1 MTQKFKVLV
10 TRKWP
15 KKVEEK
21 LQSNFEAT
29 LNEND
34 VPLSEKDLHDA
45 MQNFDA
51 LLPTVTDSISDKI
64 ISTENKKVKIIGN
77 FGVGFNHIDINAAKE
92 QGITVSNTPSVLTDC
107 TADIA
112 MSLLLMVARR
122 VGEGE
127 RELRS
132 DNWTGWRPT
141 HLLGT
146 KVTGKKLGVI
156 GFGRIGQAV
165 AKRAHFG
172 FDMHIQYWDP
182 YDIPADITK
191 KFNATKLDTI
201 EDICRECDFV
211 SINCPATKET
221 FHLMNEERFKIM
233 KKSAFIINTARG
245 DIIDEKAL
253 VNALLNKEIA
263 GAGLDVFETEPNLP
277 NELKTM
283 ENVVSFP
290 HLGSATS
297 ETRIAMGNTAIDNT
311 LAFFAGTELPN
322 KVV

>member
-1 MTQKFKVLV
+1 MTKPVAIV

-15 KKVEEK
+15 EENEK
-21 LQSNFEAT
+21 RLKELFDVQ
-29 LNEND
+29 LNESDKPFTSEELKSALQNCD
-34 VPLSEKDLHDA
+34 VL
-45 MQNFDA
+45 M
-51 LLPTVTDSISDKI
+51 PTVTDKI
-64 ISTENKKVKIIGN
+64 TADILSVENRRANMIGN

-92 QGITVSNTPSVLTDC
+92 HGITVSNTPSVLTDC

-122 VGEGE
+122 VGQGE

-172 FDMHIQYWDP
+172 FDMDIQYWDP
-182 YDIPADITK
+182 YDIPDDVTK
-191 KFNATKLDTI
+191 KFNATKLNTI
-201 EDICRECDFV
+201 EDVCRECDFV

-221 FHLMNEERFKIM
+221 FHLMNDERFKLM

-253 VNALLNKEIA
+253 VNALVNKEIA
-263 GAGLDVFETEPNLP
+263 GAALDVFETEPNLP

>member
-1 MTQKFKVLV
+1 MTKPVAIV

-15 KKVEEK
+15 EE
-21 LQSNFEAT
+21 
-29 LNEND
+29 NENRLKELFD
-34 VPLSEKDLHDA
+34 VQLNDSDKPFTAEELKSAL
-45 MQNFDA
+45 QNCDV
-51 LLPTVTDSISDKI
+51 LMPTVTDKI
-64 ISTENKKVKIIGN
+64 TADILSVENRRANMIGN

-122 VGEGE
+122 VGQGE

-172 FDMHIQYWDP
+172 FDMDIQYWDP
-182 YDIPADITK
+182 YDIPADVTK

-201 EDICRECDFV
+201 EDVCRECDFV

-221 FHLMNEERFKIM
+221 FHLMNDERFKLM

-253 VNALLNKEIA
+253 VNALVNKEIA

>member
-1 MTQKFKVLV
+1 MTKPVAIV

-15 KKVEEK
+15 EENEK
-21 LQSNFEAT
+21 RLKELFDVTLNDSDKPFTADELKSALQSC
-29 LNEND
+29 D
-34 VPLSEKDLHDA
+34 VL
-45 MQNFDA
+45 M
-51 LLPTVTDSISDKI
+51 PTVTDKI
-64 ISTENKKVKIIGN
+64 TADVLSVENRRANMIGN

-132 DNWTGWRPT
+132 ENWTGWRPT

-172 FDMHIQYWDP
+172 FDMDIQYWDP
-182 YDIPADITK
+182 YDIPADITGQ
-191 KFNATKLDTI
+191 FNATKLDTI
-201 EDICRECDFV
+201 EDVCRECDFV

-221 FHLMNEERFKIM
+221 FHLMNEERFKLM

-253 VNALLNKEIA
+253 VNALVNKEIA

-277 NELKTM
+277 PELKTM

-311 LAFFAGTELPN
+311 LAFFAGTDVPN

>member
-1 MTQKFKVLV
+1 MTKPVAIV

-15 KKVEEK
+15 EENEK
-21 LQSNFEAT
+21 RLKELFDVQ
-29 LNEND
+29 LNESDNPFTAEELKSALQNCD
-34 VPLSEKDLHDA
+34 VL
-45 MQNFDA
+45 M
-51 LLPTVTDSISDKI
+51 PTVTDKI
-64 ISTENKKVKIIGN
+64 TADILSVENRRANMIGN

-122 VGEGE
+122 VGQGE

-172 FDMHIQYWDP
+172 FDMDIQYWDP
-182 YDIPADITK
+182 YDIPADVTK

-201 EDICRECDFV
+201 EDVCKECDFV

-221 FHLMNEERFKIM
+221 FHLMNDERFKLM

-253 VNALLNKEIA
+253 VNALVNKEIA

>member
-1 MTQKFKVLV
+1 MTKPVAIV

-15 KKVEEK
+15 EENEKRLKELFDVK
-21 LQSNFEAT
+21 L
-29 LNEND
+29 ND
-34 VPLSEKDLHDA
+34 SDKPFTADELKSAL
-45 MQNFDA
+45 QNCDV
-51 LLPTVTDSISDKI
+51 LMPTVTDKI
-64 ISTENKKVKIIGN
+64 TADILSVENRRANMIGN

-122 VGEGE
+122 VGQGE

-172 FDMHIQYWDP
+172 FDMDIQYWDP
-182 YDIPADITK
+182 YDIPADVTK

-201 EDICRECDFV
+201 EDVCRECDFV

-221 FHLMNEERFKIM
+221 FHLMNDERFKLM

-253 VNALLNKEIA
+253 VNALVNKEIA
-263 GAGLDVFETEPNLP
+263 GAALDVFETEPNLP

>member
-1 MTQKFKVLV
+1 MTKPVAIV

-15 KKVEEK
+15 EENEK
-21 LQSNFEAT
+21 RLKELFNVK
-29 LNEND
+29 LNESDKPFTADELKSALQNCD
-34 VPLSEKDLHDA
+34 VL
-45 MQNFDA
+45 M
-51 LLPTVTDSISDKI
+51 PTVTDKI
-64 ISTENKKVKIIGN
+64 TADILSVENRRANMIGN

-122 VGEGE
+122 VGQGE

-141 HLLGT
+141 HLLGA

-172 FDMHIQYWDP
+172 FGMDIRYWDP
-182 YDIPADITK
+182 YDIPADVTK

-201 EDICRECDFV
+201 EDVCKECDFV

-221 FHLMNEERFKIM
+221 FHLMNEERFKLM

-253 VNALLNKEIA
+253 VNALVNKEIA
-263 GAGLDVFETEPNLP
+263 GAALDVFETEPNLP
-277 NELKTM
+277 SELKTM

-290 HLGSATS
+290 HLGSATI
-297 ETRIAMGNTAIDNT
+297 ETRIAMGNTAIDNS
-311 LAFFAGTELPN
+311 LAFFAKTELPN

>member
-1 MTQKFKVLV
+1 MTKPVAIV

-15 KKVEEK
+15 EENEK
-21 LQSNFEAT
+21 RLKELFDVQ
-29 LNEND
+29 LNESDKPFTAEELKSALQNCD
-34 VPLSEKDLHDA
+34 VL
-45 MQNFDA
+45 M
-51 LLPTVTDSISDKI
+51 PTVTDKI
-64 ISTENKKVKIIGN
+64 TADILSVENRRANMIGN

-122 VGEGE
+122 VGQGE

-172 FDMHIQYWDP
+172 FDIDIQYWDP
-182 YDIPADITK
+182 YDIPADVTK

-201 EDICRECDFV
+201 EDVCRECDFV

-221 FHLMNEERFKIM
+221 FHLMNDERFKLM

-253 VNALLNKEIA
+253 VNALVNKEIA
-263 GAGLDVFETEPNLP
+263 GAALDVFETEPNLP

>member
-1 MTQKFKVLV
+1 MTKPVAIV

-15 KKVEEK
+15 EENEK
-21 LQSNFEAT
+21 RLKELFDVQ
-29 LNEND
+29 LNESDKPFTAEELKSALQNCD
-34 VPLSEKDLHDA
+34 VL
-45 MQNFDA
+45 M
-51 LLPTVTDSISDKI
+51 PTVTDKI
-64 ISTENKKVKIIGN
+64 NADILSVENRRANMIGN

-92 QGITVSNTPSVLTDC
+92 HGITVSNTPSVLTDC

-122 VGEGE
+122 VGQGE

-172 FDMHIQYWDP
+172 FDMDIQYWDP
-182 YDIPADITK
+182 YDIPDDVTK
-191 KFNATKLDTI
+191 KFNATKLNTI
-201 EDICRECDFV
+201 EDVCRECDFV

-221 FHLMNEERFKIM
+221 FHLMNDERFKLM

-253 VNALLNKEIA
+253 VNALVNKEIA
-263 GAGLDVFETEPNLP
+263 GAALDVFETEPNLP

>member
-1 MTQKFKVLV
+1 MTKPVAIV

-15 KKVEEK
+15 EENEK
-21 LQSNFEAT
+21 RLKELFDVQ
-29 LNEND
+29 LNESDKPFTAEELKSALQNCD
-34 VPLSEKDLHDA
+34 VL
-45 MQNFDA
+45 M
-51 LLPTVTDSISDKI
+51 PTVTDKI
-64 ISTENKKVKIIGN
+64 TADILSVENRRANMIGN

-122 VGEGE
+122 VGQGE

-172 FDMHIQYWDP
+172 FDMDIQYWDP
-182 YDIPADITK
+182 YDIPADVTK

-201 EDICRECDFV
+201 EDVCRECDFV

-221 FHLMNEERFKIM
+221 FHLMNDERFKLM

-253 VNALLNKEIA
+253 VNALVNKEIA
-263 GAGLDVFETEPNLP
+263 GAALDVFETEPNLP

-311 LAFFAGTELPN
+311 LAFFCRDRVAE
-322 KVV
+322 

>member
-1 MTQKFKVLV
+1 MTKPVAIV

-15 KKVEEK
+15 EENEK
-21 LQSNFEAT
+21 RLKELFDVQ
-29 LNEND
+29 LNESDKPFTAEELKSALQNCD
-34 VPLSEKDLHDA
+34 VL
-45 MQNFDA
+45 M
-51 LLPTVTDSISDKI
+51 PTVTDKI
-64 ISTENKKVKIIGN
+64 TADILSVENRRANMIGN

-122 VGEGE
+122 VGQGE

-172 FDMHIQYWDP
+172 FDMDIQYWDP
-182 YDIPADITK
+182 YDIPADVTK

-201 EDICRECDFV
+201 EDVCRECDFV

-221 FHLMNEERFKIM
+221 FHLMNDERFKLM

-253 VNALLNKEIA
+253 VNALVNKEIA
-263 GAGLDVFETEPNLP
+263 GAALDVFETEPNLP

-283 ENVVSFP
+283 ENVVSVT

>member
-1 MTQKFKVLV
+1 MTKPVAIV

-15 KKVEEK
+15 NENEDRLKELFDV
-21 LQSNFEAT
+21 T
-29 LNEND
+29 LNESDKPFTTDELKSALQNCD
-34 VPLSEKDLHDA
+34 VL
-45 MQNFDA
+45 M
-51 LLPTVTDSISDKI
+51 PTVTDKI
-64 ISTENKKVKIIGN
+64 TADVLSVENRRANMIGN
-77 FGVGFNHIDINAAKE
+77 FGVGFNHIDINAAKDN
-92 QGITVSNTPSVLTDC
+92 GITVSNTPSVLTDC

-122 VGEGE
+122 VGQGE

-132 DNWTGWRPT
+132 ENWTGWRPT

-172 FDMHIQYWDP
+172 FDMDIQYWDP
-182 YDIPADITK
+182 YDIPAEVTK
-191 KFNATKLDTI
+191 KFKATKLDTI
-201 EDICRECDFV
+201 EDICKESDFV

-221 FHLMNEERFKIM
+221 FHLMNEGRFKLM
-233 KKSAFIINTARG
+233 KNSAFIINTARG

-253 VNALLNKEIA
+253 VNALVNKDIA

-277 NELKTM
+277 SELKTM

-290 HLGSATS
+290 HLGSATL
-297 ETRIAMGNTAIDNT
+297 ETRVAMGNTAIDNT

>member
-1 MTQKFKVLV
+1 MTKPVAIV

-15 KKVEEK
+15 EENEK
-21 LQSNFEAT
+21 RLKELFDVQ
-29 LNEND
+29 LNESDKPFTSEELKSALQNCD
-34 VPLSEKDLHDA
+34 VL
-45 MQNFDA
+45 M
-51 LLPTVTDSISDKI
+51 PTVTDKI
-64 ISTENKKVKIIGN
+64 TADILSVENRRANMIGN

-92 QGITVSNTPSVLTDC
+92 HGITVSNTPSVLTDC

-122 VGEGE
+122 VGQGE

-172 FDMHIQYWDP
+172 FDMDIQYWDP
-182 YDIPADITK
+182 YDIPDDVTK
-191 KFNATKLDTI
+191 KFNATKLNTI
-201 EDICRECDFV
+201 EDVCRECDFV

-221 FHLMNEERFKIM
+221 FHLMNDERFKLM

-245 DIIDEKAL
+245 DIIAVSYTHL
-253 VNALLNKEIA
+253 
-263 GAGLDVFETEPNLP
+263 TLP
-277 NELKTM
+277 TTPY
-283 ENVVSFP
+283 V
-290 HLGSATS
+290 
-297 ETRIAMGNTAIDNT
+297 
-311 LAFFAGTELPN
+311 
-322 KVV
+322 

>member
-1 MTQKFKVLV
+1 MTKPVAIV

-15 KKVEEK
+15 EE
-21 LQSNFEAT
+21 
-29 LNEND
+29 NENRLKELFD
-34 VPLSEKDLHDA
+34 VQLNDSDKPFTAEELKSAL
-45 MQNFDA
+45 QNCDV
-51 LLPTVTDSISDKI
+51 LMPTVTDKI
-64 ISTENKKVKIIGN
+64 TADILSVENRRANMIGN

-92 QGITVSNTPSVLTDC
+92 QGSTVSNTPSVLTDC

-122 VGEGE
+122 VGQGE

-172 FDMHIQYWDP
+172 FDMDIQYWDP
-182 YDIPADITK
+182 YDIPADVTK

-201 EDICRECDFV
+201 EDVCRECDFV

-221 FHLMNEERFKIM
+221 FHLMNDERFKLM

-253 VNALLNKEIA
+253 VNALINKEIA
-263 GAGLDVFETEPNLP
+263 GAALDVFETEPNLP

>member
-1 MTQKFKVLV
+1 MTKPVAIV

-15 KKVEEK
+15 EENEK
-21 LQSNFEAT
+21 RLKELFDVTLNDSDKPFTADELKSALQSC
-29 LNEND
+29 D
-34 VPLSEKDLHDA
+34 VL
-45 MQNFDA
+45 M
-51 LLPTVTDSISDKI
+51 PTVTDKI
-64 ISTENKKVKIIGN
+64 TADVLSVENRRANMIGN

-132 DNWTGWRPT
+132 ENWTGWRPT

-172 FDMHIQYWDP
+172 FDMDIQYWDP
-182 YDIPADITK
+182 YDIPADITGQ
-191 KFNATKLDTI
+191 FNATKLDTI
-201 EDICRECDFV
+201 EDVCRECDFV

-221 FHLMNEERFKIM
+221 FHLMNEERFKLM

-253 VNALLNKEIA
+253 VNALVNKEIA

-277 NELKTM
+277 PELKTM

-311 LAFFAGTELPN
+311 LAFFAGTDLPN

>member
-1 MTQKFKVLV
+1 MTKPVAIV

-15 KKVEEK
+15 EENEKRLKELFDVQLNESDKPFTAEK
-21 LQSNFEAT
+21 LKSALQNC
-29 LNEND
+29 D
-34 VPLSEKDLHDA
+34 VL
-45 MQNFDA
+45 M
-51 LLPTVTDSISDKI
+51 PTVTDKI
-64 ISTENKKVKIIGN
+64 TADILSVENRRANMIGN

-122 VGEGE
+122 VGQGE

-172 FDMHIQYWDP
+172 FDMDIQYWDP
-182 YDIPADITK
+182 YDIPADVTK

-201 EDICRECDFV
+201 EDVCRECDFV

-221 FHLMNEERFKIM
+221 FHLMNDERFKLM

-253 VNALLNKEIA
+253 VNALVNKEIA
-263 GAGLDVFETEPNLP
+263 GAALDVFETEPNLP

>member
-1 MTQKFKVLV
+1 MTKPVAIV

-15 KKVEEK
+15 EENEK
-21 LQSNFEAT
+21 RLKELFDVQ
-29 LNEND
+29 LNESDKPFTSEELKSALQNCD
-34 VPLSEKDLHDA
+34 VL
-45 MQNFDA
+45 M
-51 LLPTVTDSISDKI
+51 PTVTDKI
-64 ISTENKKVKIIGN
+64 TADILSVENRRANMIGN

-92 QGITVSNTPSVLTDC
+92 HGITVSNTPSVLTDC

-122 VGEGE
+122 VGQGE

-172 FDMHIQYWDP
+172 FDMDIQYWDP
-182 YDIPADITK
+182 YDIPDDVTK

-201 EDICRECDFV
+201 EDVCRECDFV

-221 FHLMNEERFKIM
+221 FHLMNDERFKLM

-253 VNALLNKEIA
+253 VNALVNKEIA
-263 GAGLDVFETEPNLP
+263 GAALDVFETEPNLP

>member
-1 MTQKFKVLV
+1 MTKPVAIV

-15 KKVEEK
+15 EENEKRLRELFDVK
-21 LQSNFEAT
+21 L
-29 LNEND
+29 ND
-34 VPLSEKDLHDA
+34 TDKPFTADELKSAL
-45 MQNFDA
+45 QNCDV
-51 LLPTVTDSISDKI
+51 LMPTVTDKI
-64 ISTENKKVKIIGN
+64 TADILSVENRRANMIGN

-92 QGITVSNTPSVLTDC
+92 QGITVSNTPSVLSDC

-122 VGEGE
+122 VGQGE

-141 HLLGT
+141 HLLGA

-165 AKRAHFG
+165 AKRAHLG
-172 FDMHIQYWDP
+172 FDMDIQYWDP
-182 YDIPADITK
+182 YDIPADVTK

-201 EDICRECDFV
+201 EDVCKECDFI

-221 FHLMNEERFKIM
+221 FHLMNEERFKLM

-253 VNALLNKEIA
+253 VNALINKEIA
-263 GAGLDVFETEPNLP
+263 GAALDVFETEPNLP
-277 NELKTM
+277 SELKTM

-290 HLGSATS
+290 HLGSATI
-297 ETRIAMGNTAIDNT
+297 ETRVAMGNTAIDNT

>member
-1 MTQKFKVLV
+1 MTKPVAIV

-15 KKVEEK
+15 EENEK
-21 LQSNFEAT
+21 RLKELFDVQ
-29 LNEND
+29 LNESDKPFTAEELKSALQNCD
-34 VPLSEKDLHDA
+34 VL
-45 MQNFDA
+45 M
-51 LLPTVTDSISDKI
+51 PTVTDKI
-64 ISTENKKVKIIGN
+64 TADILSVENRRANMIGN

-122 VGEGE
+122 VGQGE

-172 FDMHIQYWDP
+172 FDMDIQYWDP
-182 YDIPADITK
+182 YDIPADVTK
-191 KFNATKLDTI
+191 KFNATKLYTI
-201 EDICRECDFV
+201 EDVCRECDFV

-221 FHLMNEERFKIM
+221 FHLMNDERFKLM

-253 VNALLNKEIA
+253 VNALVNKEIA
-263 GAGLDVFETEPNLP
+263 GAALDVFETEPNLP

>member
-1 MTQKFKVLV
+1 MTKPVAIV

-15 KKVEEK
+15 EENEK
-21 LQSNFEAT
+21 RLKELFDVQ
-29 LNEND
+29 LNESDKPFTAEELKSALQNCD
-34 VPLSEKDLHDA
+34 VL
-45 MQNFDA
+45 M
-51 LLPTVTDSISDKI
+51 PTVTDKI
-64 ISTENKKVKIIGN
+64 TADILSVENRRSNMIGN

-122 VGEGE
+122 VGQGE

-172 FDMHIQYWDP
+172 FDMDIQYWDP
-182 YDIPADITK
+182 YDIPADVTK

-201 EDICRECDFV
+201 EDVCRECDFV

-221 FHLMNEERFKIM
+221 FHLMNDERFKLM

-253 VNALLNKEIA
+253 VNALVNKEIA
-263 GAGLDVFETEPNLP
+263 GAALDVFETEPNLP

>member
-1 MTQKFKVLV
+1 MTKPVAIV

-15 KKVEEK
+15 EENEK
-21 LQSNFEAT
+21 RLKELFDVQ
-29 LNEND
+29 LNESDKPFTAEELKSALQNCD
-34 VPLSEKDLHDA
+34 VL
-45 MQNFDA
+45 M
-51 LLPTVTDSISDKI
+51 PTVTDKI
-64 ISTENKKVKIIGN
+64 TADILSVENRRANMIGN

-92 QGITVSNTPSVLTDC
+92 HGITVSNTPSVLTDC

-122 VGEGE
+122 VGQGE

-172 FDMHIQYWDP
+172 FDMDIQYWDP
-182 YDIPADITK
+182 YDIPDDVTK

-201 EDICRECDFV
+201 EDVCRECDFV

-221 FHLMNEERFKIM
+221 FHLMNDERFKLM

-253 VNALLNKEIA
+253 VNALINKEIA
-263 GAGLDVFETEPNLP
+263 GAALDVFETEPNLP

>member
-1 MTQKFKVLV
+1 MTKPVAIV

-15 KKVEEK
+15 EENEK
-21 LQSNFEAT
+21 RLKELFDVT
-29 LNEND
+29 LNESDKPFTADELKSALQNCD
-34 VPLSEKDLHDA
+34 VL
-45 MQNFDA
+45 M
-51 LLPTVTDSISDKI
+51 PTVTDKI
-64 ISTENKKVKIIGN
+64 TADVLSVENRRANMIGN

-112 MSLLLMVARR
+112 MSLLLIVARR

-132 DNWTGWRPT
+132 NNWTGWRPT

-165 AKRAHFG
+165 AKRAYFG
-172 FDMHIQYWDP
+172 FDMDIQYWDP
-182 YDIPADITK
+182 YDIPADVTK

-201 EDICRECDFV
+201 EDVCKECDFV

-221 FHLMNEERFKIM
+221 FHLMNEERFKLM

-253 VNALLNKEIA
+253 VNALINKEIA
-263 GAGLDVFETEPNLP
+263 GAALDVFETEPNLP
-277 NELKTM
+277 SELKTM

-290 HLGSATS
+290 HLGSATI
-297 ETRIAMGNTAIDNT
+297 ETRVAMGNTAIDNT

>member
-1 MTQKFKVLV
+1 MTKPVAIV

-15 KKVEEK
+15 EENEK
-21 LQSNFEAT
+21 RLKELFDVQ
-29 LNEND
+29 LNESDKPFTAEELKSALQNCD
-34 VPLSEKDLHDA
+34 VL
-45 MQNFDA
+45 M
-51 LLPTVTDSISDKI
+51 PTVTDKI
-64 ISTENKKVKIIGN
+64 TADILAVENRRANMIGN

-92 QGITVSNTPSVLTDC
+92 HGITVSNTPSVLTDC

-122 VGEGE
+122 VGQGE

-172 FDMHIQYWDP
+172 FDMDIQYWDP
-182 YDIPADITK
+182 YDIPDDVTK
-191 KFNATKLDTI
+191 KFNATKLNTI
-201 EDICRECDFV
+201 EDVCRECDFV

-221 FHLMNEERFKIM
+221 FHLMNDERFKLM

-253 VNALLNKEIA
+253 VNALINKEIA
-263 GAGLDVFETEPNLP
+263 GAALDVFETEPNLP

>member
-1 MTQKFKVLV
+1 MTKPVAIV

-15 KKVEEK
+15 EENEKRLRELFDVK
-21 LQSNFEAT
+21 L
-29 LNEND
+29 ND
-34 VPLSEKDLHDA
+34 SDKPFTADELKSAL
-45 MQNFDA
+45 QNCDV
-51 LLPTVTDSISDKI
+51 LMPTVTDKI
-64 ISTENKKVKIIGN
+64 TADILSVENRRANMIGN

-122 VGEGE
+122 VGQGE

-141 HLLGT
+141 HLLGA

-172 FDMHIQYWDP
+172 FDMDIQYWDP
-182 YDIPADITK
+182 YDIPADVTK

-201 EDICRECDFV
+201 EDVCKECDFV

-221 FHLMNEERFKIM
+221 FHLMNEERFKLM

-253 VNALLNKEIA
+253 VNALINKEIA
-263 GAGLDVFETEPNLP
+263 GAALDVFETEPNLP
-277 NELKTM
+277 SELKTM

-290 HLGSATS
+290 HLGSATI
-297 ETRIAMGNTAIDNT
+297 ETRVAMGNTAIDNT

>member
-1 MTQKFKVLV
+1 MTKPVAIV

-15 KKVEEK
+15 EENEK
-21 LQSNFEAT
+21 RLKELFDVQ
-29 LNEND
+29 LNESDNPFTAEELKSALQNCD
-34 VPLSEKDLHDA
+34 VL
-45 MQNFDA
+45 M
-51 LLPTVTDSISDKI
+51 PTVTDKI
-64 ISTENKKVKIIGN
+64 TADILSVENRRANMIGN

-122 VGEGE
+122 VGQGE

-172 FDMHIQYWDP
+172 FDMDIQYWDP
-182 YDIPADITK
+182 YDIPADVTK

-201 EDICRECDFV
+201 EDICKECDFV

-221 FHLMNEERFKIM
+221 FHLMNDERFKLM

-253 VNALLNKEIA
+253 VNALVNKEIA
-263 GAGLDVFETEPNLP
+263 GAALDVFETEPNLP

-290 HLGSATS
+290 HLGSATL